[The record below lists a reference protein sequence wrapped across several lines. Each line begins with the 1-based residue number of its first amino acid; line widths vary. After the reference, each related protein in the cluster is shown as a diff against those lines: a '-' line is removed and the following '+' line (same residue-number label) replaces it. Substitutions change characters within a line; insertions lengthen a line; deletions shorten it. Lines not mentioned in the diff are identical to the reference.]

1 MDNFELLQKKIELL
15 IKNYITIRD
24 DIFKLKAENS
34 FLKKEISKLRKMNYD
49 LMSFKDKQSKII
61 DRMKKIIKKIDSLK
75 GV

>member
-15 IKNYITIRD
+15 IKNYINIRD
-24 DIFKLKAENS
+24 DVFKLKAENS
-34 FLKKEISKLRKMNYD
+34 FLKNEINKLRKTNYD
-49 LMSFKDKQSKII
+49 LMSFKDKQSKIV